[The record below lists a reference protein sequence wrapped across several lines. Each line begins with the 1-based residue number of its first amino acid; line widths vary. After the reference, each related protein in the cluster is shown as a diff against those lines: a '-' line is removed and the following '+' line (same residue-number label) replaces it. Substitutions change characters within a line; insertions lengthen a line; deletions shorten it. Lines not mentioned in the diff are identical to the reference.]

1 MPGYAGLNLLADLQ
15 PDLIK
20 LDMALIRNIHLSPA
34 RQTILA
40 GLVFI
45 ARTMGIA
52 ILAEGVE
59 TRDEMIVLR
68 AAGVLFAKPTI
79 GRLPD
84 VTLGVLDHDASAS
97 ENRLSA

>member
-1 MPGYAGLNLLADLQ
+1 
-15 PDLIK
+15 
-20 LDMALIRNIHLSPA
+20 MALIRNIHLSPA

-59 TRDEMIVLR
+59 TRDEMMVLS
-68 AAGVLFAKPTI
+68 AP
-79 GRLPD
+79 P
-84 VTLGVLDHDASAS
+84 ASACS
-97 ENRLSA
+97 KATSSQNPPSDAYRRWGPGLIDYDVDTFQQIA